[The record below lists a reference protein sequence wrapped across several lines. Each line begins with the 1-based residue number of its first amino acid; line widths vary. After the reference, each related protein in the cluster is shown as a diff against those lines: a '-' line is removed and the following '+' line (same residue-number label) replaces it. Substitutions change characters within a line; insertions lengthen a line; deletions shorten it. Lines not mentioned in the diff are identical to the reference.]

1 MALTTLVVLLG
12 AVVTI
17 ARRVETETSLIASER
32 EGHMDAAFETEEALD
47 GVKAKGSVPV
57 GHADASA

>member
-1 MALTTLVVLLG
+1 MALTALVVLLG

-17 ARRVETETSLIASER
+17 ARRVETQTSLIASE
-32 EGHMDAAFETEEALD
+32 GVSHMDAAFETEAALD
-47 GVKAKGSVPV
+47 GAKAKGSVPV